1 MQELKKSRVVGRAA
15 MVAQD
20 PTEDK
25 NNNHGNGRERRVSFQ
40 GDEKSKK
47 DEELDTVLETKKGD
61 GESGAIQS
69 LLTKPEPF
77 EPDLRPPSEPEPEPP
92 ATGTTSRLAKFP
104 AEDVRES
111 NRVERLRK
119 KEKIEK
125 DVSLMISESALKIE
139 IAMEAH

>member
-1 MQELKKSRVVGRAA
+1 
-15 MVAQD
+15 MVARD
-20 PTEDK
+20 PSEDG
-25 NNNHGNGRERRVSFQ
+25 NNNHGHGRERRVSFQ

-47 DEELDTVLETKKGD
+47 DEELDTVLNTKKGD

-111 NRVERLRK
+111 KRVERLRK
-119 KEKIEK
+119 KERVEK

-139 IAMEAH
+139 IAMEATRAGNRILT